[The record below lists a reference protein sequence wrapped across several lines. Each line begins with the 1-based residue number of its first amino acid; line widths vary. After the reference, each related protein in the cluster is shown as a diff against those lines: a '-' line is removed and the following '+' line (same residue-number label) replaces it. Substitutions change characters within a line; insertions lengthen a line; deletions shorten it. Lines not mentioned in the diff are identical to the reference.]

1 MKFHPFKNIT
11 AILIICM
18 LLPQFSLFASVGDG
32 SVEDSSYVND
42 FEKKQKL
49 STRYSIIGAAEG
61 AMLLLVLY
69 GMHENFTTE
78 DMIPWNVKGIW
89 PLTVL
94 VMTGISFLNASVS
107 TLLKYHSDIKDNNL
121 LTIFSNSKAAEE
133 MKTGILWSCIGQTI
147 PLGIVAMAAEVVLF
161 LLIVLTVLTSG

>member
-1 MKFHPFKNIT
+1 MKFNPFRNIA

-18 LLPQFSLFASVGDG
+18 LLPQFSLFASEGDG
-32 SVEDSSYVND
+32 AAEDSSYVDD
-42 FEKKQKL
+42 FGKRQKL

-121 LTIFSNSKAAEE
+121 LTIFSNSKAGEE

-147 PLGIVAMAAEVVLF
+147 PLGIVALAAGVVFF
-161 LLIVLTVLTSG
+161 LLFFLNILLSS